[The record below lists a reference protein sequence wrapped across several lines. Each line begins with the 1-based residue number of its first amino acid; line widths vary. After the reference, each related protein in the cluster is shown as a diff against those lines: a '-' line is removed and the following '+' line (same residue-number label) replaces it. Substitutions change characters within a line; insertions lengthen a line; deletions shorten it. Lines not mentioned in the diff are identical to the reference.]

1 MSILSQIAISQAQAL
16 ASSTLGRF
24 DFFVDSLDDKF
35 KAFDENNQLEVV
47 GGGGT
52 AAEITYTLT
61 VPSNWDSSP
70 SNVQQALDEL
80 ASRNKSIEGKTDLI
94 TITAAID
101 LDDVKAKADSAL
113 QSGDN
118 VSELVNDSGYITNI
132 VGENHSDLTL
142 DDGTN
147 PHGTTKSDVGL
158 ANSDN
163 TSDANKPISSATQTA
178 LNGKKGDFTENT
190 AFNKD
195 FGTVSGT
202 VLEGDTRTI
211 SPTEIS
217 TIANQSGVNTG
228 DETDASIK
236 TKYENNADT
245 NAFTDS
251 EKTKLSGL
259 ESSKFVGE
267 FVSLS
272 ALQSAFSTAPV
283 GSYAYVDTGVG
294 QPVEKYIWDNNDS
307 QWELQQGQSTAETP
321 ATIKTKYES
330 NPDTNAFTDAEQT
343 NLGNQSG
350 TNTNDETTN
359 TIQTKRPLKTVEGNS
374 IEGSGNINIT
384 SGNVGLGLVDNTS
397 DLDKPI
403 STATQNA
410 LDNKENSFTKNGA
423 FNKNFGTNSGE
434 VLEGDTRIITPSEIT
449 TISNQSG
456 TNTGDETTATIQSKR
471 PLKTFAND
479 SLEGSGNI
487 DYKVSTDTSNK
498 ATIGSDDLIFVSEEL
513 PDGGVGAGT
522 YGSNS
527 NNIKI
532 DNITVDAKG
541 RVTDVTTGATGDIN
555 SVNLV
560 SDDGNILVN
569 TGGVSLNIK
578 GGESV
583 NTEIV
588 GTDLLI
594 NAEAPFYDRDI
605 PSIYLANQTTV
616 ALANQQNNVY
626 EQYGEGLTF
635 TPVVTDNYS
644 LGVSWIWSSNVA
656 NQSMDF
662 RISVIEDSGTPT
674 ELLNAKYENK
684 EIQGAGVVVNVIEN
698 NAINGNTNTST
709 DTRIPQT
716 VHADFN
722 LTSGVEYKWILEFL
736 AEGNNPA
743 ALTIYVAQ
751 ISIEQKTIR
760 TV

>member
-1 MSILSQIAISQAQAL
+1 
-16 ASSTLGRF
+16 
-24 DFFVDSLDDKF
+24 
-35 KAFDENNQLEVV
+35 
-47 GGGGT
+47 
-52 AAEITYTLT
+52 
-61 VPSNWDSSP
+61 
-70 SNVQQALDEL
+70 
-80 ASRNKSIEGKTDLI
+80 
-94 TITAAID
+94 
-101 LDDVKAKADSAL
+101 
-113 QSGDN
+113 
-118 VSELVNDSGYITNI
+118 
-132 VGENHSDLTL
+132 
-142 DDGTN
+142 
-147 PHGTTKSDVGL
+147 
-158 ANSDN
+158 
-163 TSDANKPISSATQTA
+163 
-178 LNGKKGDFTENT
+178 
-190 AFNKD
+190 
-195 FGTVSGT
+195 
-202 VLEGDTRTI
+202 
-211 SPTEIS
+211 
-217 TIANQSGVNTG
+217 
-228 DETDASIK
+228 
-236 TKYENNADT
+236 
-245 NAFTDS
+245 
-251 EKTKLSGL
+251 
-259 ESSKFVGE
+259 
-267 FVSLS
+267 
-272 ALQSAFSTAPV
+272 
-283 GSYAYVDTGVG
+283 
-294 QPVEKYIWDNNDS
+294 
-307 QWELQQGQSTAETP
+307 
-321 ATIKTKYES
+321 
-330 NPDTNAFTDAEQT
+330 
-343 NLGNQSG
+343 
-350 TNTNDETTN
+350 
-359 TIQTKRPLKTVEGNS
+359 
-374 IEGSGNINIT
+374 
-384 SGNVGLGLVDNTS
+384 
-397 DLDKPI
+397 
-403 STATQNA
+403 

-616 ALANQQNNVY
+616 ALANQQNNIY

-743 ALTIYVAQ
+743 
-751 ISIEQKTIR
+751 
-760 TV
+760 